1 MSEKVIPLVLK
12 EAYENN
18 ISLEFLRYAIMAK
31 VQNNP
36 FTFTN
41 KGGKTRLGTTQ
52 ISIPINDNGE
62 FDFMAQ
68 NSITEHYQ
76 SFIEIKEEIHQNNI
90 DMESLIV
97 DIDLSNYSMKE
108 FPLPQ
113 ILDPIKG
120 NSKYTKKYGD
130 THKGEFPV
138 YSASSNAPLTHI
150 DTFDFEGNYLS
161 WATNGFA
168 GTVTVLENKFSING
182 DRGILLPKVDNV
194 DIQYLKY
201 ILQPIFRR
209 IAKGRKGDRGA
220 DEFTKLYPSMIA
232 DVQIPF
238 PVDKTGNISLTY
250 QGEIAQSYLTIERYK
265 REILEKLNT
274 LLEQKISY

>member
-1 MSEKVIPLVLK
+1 
-12 EAYENN
+12 
-18 ISLEFLRYAIMAK
+18 MAK